1 MPITQSKSPN
11 EQLRELVDAAGMTQ
25 AEALEAF
32 NEGLGPAAY
41 SMVTWKAF
49 FASPEAKKFRKLKP
63 ALLDHAKAKIRPIK
77 K

>member
-1 MPITQSKSPN
+1 MTITESKSPN
-11 EQLRELVDAAGMTQ
+11 EQLRELVEAAGLSQ

-32 NEGLGPAAY
+32 NKGLGPAGY

-49 FASPEAKKFRKLKP
+49 FASPDAKKHRKLKP
-63 ALLDHAKAKIRPIK
+63 TLLEHAKATIQPRK

>member
-11 EQLRELVDAAGMTQ
+11 EQLRELVDAAGLSQ
-25 AEALEAF
+25 AEALVAF
-32 NEGLGPAAY
+32 NKGLGPAAY

-49 FASPEAKKFRKLKP
+49 FASPDAKKHRKLKP
-63 ALLDHAKAKIRPIK
+63 ALLEHAKASIQPRK

>member
-1 MPITQSKSPN
+1 MPINPSKSPN
-11 EQLRELVDAAGMTQ
+11 EQLRELVEAAGMTQ

-32 NEGLGPAAY
+32 NQGLGPAAY

-49 FASPEAKKFRKLKP
+49 FASPDSKKHRKLKP
-63 ALLDHAKAKIRPIK
+63 ALLEHAKAKIQPTK